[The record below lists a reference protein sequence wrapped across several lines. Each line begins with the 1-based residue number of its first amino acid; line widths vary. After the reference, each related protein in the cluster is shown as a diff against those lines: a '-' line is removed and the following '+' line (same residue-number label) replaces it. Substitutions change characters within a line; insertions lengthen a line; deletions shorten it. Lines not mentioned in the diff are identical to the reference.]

1 MLTGTR
7 SSMQEFFRKYAVL
20 VSGAVMILIATLST
34 GGTYL
39 TTGNMLNV
47 GERAAA
53 IGIVALGQMLVIL
66 TGGLDMSVSGIVAV
80 GYCVTHLLSLNE
92 AIPMPMVI
100 LLMILATTAC
110 GAINGFLVSRTR
122 VPPFMITLGTYMAF
136 QSLAYVLSSAAKL
149 NFQAQQKWMI
159 QTLGLSGTAGRLF
172 PTILWITISII
183 VIFTLAF
190 SRFGKNIFQTG
201 GRELAAK
208 MSGINTRRIKF
219 LVYTLAGTLC
229 GIAALTLEFR
239 LRFCNVSS
247 TTSLQIASI
256 AAVIIG
262 GASLKGGEGN
272 VYGTFVGAFIMAS
285 LDNLMNLVGVDVYSQ
300 DIVKGAVLLG
310 FMCLSTALSR
320 RRGARELA

>member
-1 MLTGTR
+1 
-7 SSMQEFFRKYAVL
+7 
-20 VSGAVMILIATLST
+20 MILIATLST

-122 VPPFMITLGTYMAF
+122 VPPFMITLGTFMAF

-208 MSGINTRRIKF
+208 MSGINTGRIKF
-219 LVYTLAGTLC
+219 LVYTLGRYAVRYRRAYAGIPASFLQC
-229 GIAALTLEFR
+229 KFYDQLANCVHRGGHHRRREPQGRRGQRVRHVYRRVHHGIA
-239 LRFCNVSS
+239 
-247 TTSLQIASI
+247 
-256 AAVIIG
+256 G
-262 GASLKGGEGN
+262 
-272 VYGTFVGAFIMAS
+272 
-285 LDNLMNLVGVDVYSQ
+285 
-300 DIVKGAVLLG
+300 
-310 FMCLSTALSR
+310 
-320 RRGARELA
+320 